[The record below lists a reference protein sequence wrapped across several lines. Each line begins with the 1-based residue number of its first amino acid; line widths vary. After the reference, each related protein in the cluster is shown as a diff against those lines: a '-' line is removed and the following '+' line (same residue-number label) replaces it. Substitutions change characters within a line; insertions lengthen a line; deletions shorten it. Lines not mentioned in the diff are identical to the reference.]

1 MSITQITGCVLLLS
15 AVVTACSRSCVLC
28 VPEPNPSSKV
38 SGSLILH
45 YQDNSTHRIEYDS
58 NTHQCRKDNLPNKKI
73 AKVEVNSA
81 EFILYSKNQWRG
93 TMATVVEVGN
103 TEFSPEEINGIKKV
117 KSVRQKGCRAWKLR

>member
-1 MSITQITGCVLLLS
+1 MSITQISGCVLLLS
-15 AVVTACSRSCVLC
+15 AVVTARPCVLC
-28 VPEPNPSSKV
+28 DGREPNPPQV
-38 SGSLILH
+38 YGSLILH

-58 NTHQCRKDNLPNKKI
+58 NTLDCRRKNLPNKKI

>member
-28 VPEPNPSSKV
+28 VPEPNPSPKV

-45 YQDNSTHRIEYDS
+45 YQDNSTHRIEYYS

-73 AKVEVNSA
+73 SKVELSSA
-81 EFILYSKNQWRG
+81 KFILYSHNQWSG
-93 TMATVVEVGN
+93 KAAIVSTIGHIW
-103 TEFSPEEINGIKKV
+103 FSPGEINEITMVMSV
-117 KSVRQKGCRAWKLR
+117 KQLGCT